1 MSQTLTII
9 CSVLWCGVGVVTTAV
24 RLPGTWL
31 IAIGGAAYGW
41 SRGWPSGSAAWTLAL
56 VGAALIGEAV
66 EVMMSVFTAR
76 RAGGSRQAAWGGMIG
91 GIVGMLSLSFLVPV
105 PIVGTMIGALVGCFA
120 GATIVEL
127 AVRKRLAQGTRV
139 GLFAAMGF
147 ALGTAAKVAVALVMS
162 GLLVT
167 SVILASTP

>member
-1 MSQTLTII
+1 
-9 CSVLWCGVGVVTTAV
+9 
-24 RLPGTWL
+24 
-31 IAIGGAAYGW
+31 
-41 SRGWPSGSAAWTLAL
+41 
-56 VGAALIGEAV
+56 
-66 EVMMSVFTAR
+66 VFTAR

-91 GIVGMLSLSFLVPV
+91 GIVGMLSLSFLVPI